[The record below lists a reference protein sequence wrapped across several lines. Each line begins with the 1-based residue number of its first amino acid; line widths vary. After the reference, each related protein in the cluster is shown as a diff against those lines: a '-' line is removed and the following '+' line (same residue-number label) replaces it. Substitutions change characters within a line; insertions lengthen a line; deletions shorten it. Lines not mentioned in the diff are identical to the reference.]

1 MRLLSDRVLRAAT
14 VLGGLYVALF
24 FVAAL
29 VLPDASLR
37 ARVLV
42 DLVYPIP
49 EAAAVVLLVVAGRR
63 SSRAPWFWYLLALG
77 MGAGFVG
84 DANWAVYDLVLG
96 APPTPSLGDI
106 AYAAQPLIMIGAL
119 FAAFRIARPRLGDFV
134 DLAVPFAAVFFAV
147 YQFVIEPQ
155 LSAGVSPATL
165 PSVVETLAMV
175 ILMLFAS
182 VVVANHR
189 GIPTSVAV
197 FYAGT
202 LVGTCSYPVYAYA
215 VSVSS
220 WQRINWI
227 YAGFQ
232 GWFVLIG
239 LAALVR
245 IRLGEPPWMP
255 KHADRNVNAW
265 MLTAGLALVLA
276 IIAATTRNG
285 RLDPL
290 APYVAVAAICVVILR
305 LHQIVRRQTRLSREL
320 DSALG
325 EQRRLATTDALTDV
339 PNRRAFDELLA
350 STLHEAARA
359 GGSAGLVILDLDGF
373 KRINDGYGHPTGDEV
388 LREVAGRLRR
398 AVRGA
403 DGLARIGGEE
413 FAVIAPDLSQDETA
427 AVAER
432 CRFAISAGPFTVG
445 TDQITVTTSAG
456 TAHYPTNATGPDSL
470 VQVADRALY
479 QAKQQGRNRV
489 QAGSL
494 GVHVQSLPVP
504 DTPALSSLER
514 LADQLDHEQADQE
527 HSRAMMDLAGQLC
540 DRLQLSTTQRRH
552 CLLAA
557 RLHDIGKIG
566 VPSEML
572 AKPGPLTDAEWVAM
586 RTHVRTGVE
595 LLRRYPETRDIAPIV
610 AQHHERPDGTGY
622 PNGTR
627 SAGICIEAKIIS
639 VTDAWTAMLAD
650 RPYRRARTHDDARN
664 RLLAGRGTQFDPTI
678 ADTLL
683 TILSEDTQRR
693 AA

>member
-1 MRLLSDRVLRAAT
+1 MLRAAT
-14 VLGGLYVALF
+14 VLGGFYVAVF

-37 ARVLV
+37 ARILV

-49 EAAAVVLLVVAGRR
+49 EAVAVVLLVVAGRR

-84 DANWAVYDLVLG
+84 DANWAVYDFVLG
-96 APPTPSLGDI
+96 APPTPSVGDI

-119 FAAFRIARPRLGDFV
+119 FAAFRIARLRVGDFV
-134 DLAVPFAAVFFAV
+134 DLAVPFAAVFFAA
-147 YQFVIEPQ
+147 YNYVIEPQ

-175 ILMLFAS
+175 TLMLVAS
-182 VVVANHR
+182 AVVANHR

-197 FYAGT
+197 FYAAT

-232 GWFVLIG
+232 GWYVLIG

-245 IRLGEPPWMP
+245 IRLGEPSRVPT
-255 KHADRNVNAW
+255 HASRNVNAW
-265 MLTAGLALVLA
+265 MLTAGLALILA
-276 IIAATTRNG
+276 VIAATTNNG
-285 RLDPL
+285 RLDPQ
-290 APYVAVAAICVVILR
+290 APYVAVASICLVILR
-305 LHQIVRRQTRLSREL
+305 LHQIVRRQTRLSRDL
-320 DSALG
+320 DSALS
-325 EQRRLATTDALTDV
+325 EQRRLATTDVLTEV
-339 PNRRAFDELLA
+339 PNRRAFDQLLS

-359 GGSAGLVILDLDGF
+359 GGLAGLVILDLDGF

-388 LREVAGRLRR
+388 LREVAGRIRR
-398 AVRGA
+398 AVRDA
-403 DGLARIGGEE
+403 DGFARIGGEE
-413 FAVIAPDLSQDETA
+413 FAVIAPGLGQDETA
-427 AVAER
+427 SVAER
-432 CRFAISAGPFTVG
+432 CRFAIAATPFIAGG
-445 TDQITVTTSAG
+445 DQITVTTSAG
-456 TAHYPTNATGPDSL
+456 TAHYPTDATGPDSL

-489 QAGSL
+489 QAGSV
-494 GVHVQSLPVP
+494 GVHVQSLPIP
-504 DTPALSSLER
+504 DTTALSFLER

-540 DRLQLSTTQRRH
+540 DRLKLSTTQRRH

-557 RLHDIGKIG
+557 RLHDVGKIG
-566 VPSEML
+566 VPTEIL
-572 AKPGPLTDAEWVAM
+572 AKRGPLTDAEWVVM
-586 RTHVRTGVE
+586 RSHVRTGVE
-595 LLRRYPETRDIAPIV
+595 LLHRYPETRDIAPIV

-627 SAGICIEAKIIS
+627 TAGICIEAKIIS
-639 VTDAWTAMLAD
+639 VTDALTAMLAD
-650 RPYRRARTHDDARN
+650 RPYRPARTHDDARN

-678 ADTLL
+678 VDTLL
-683 TILSEDTQRR
+683 AILSEDTQRR